1 MSISKLYLIPSEA
14 NPKDECSSGIWI
26 ALNRSVDE
34 KKYTAHHPPATHHPT
49 KDTLSS
55 AVFPPNFWTNLS
67 FSIDIRLCFLH
78 NFFIYPTI
86 EYFLGLVRLC
96 FPQNFWTNQ
105 HFFIG
110 FFYLKSRSNMPEN
123 KGLPIFSTPSSPPSF
138 LPNTPTQKNN
148 GRDRSASCYKP
159 WATLGPAVLVGL
171 YRWKIA
177 R

>member
-1 MSISKLYLIPSEA
+1 MDTSE
-14 NPKDECSSGIWI
+14 PEC
-26 ALNRSVDE
+26 RR
-34 KKYTAHHPPATHHPT
+34 KKGYHPPPTHPT

-55 AVFPPNFWTNLS
+55 AVFPPNFWTNLI
-67 FSIDIRLCFLH
+67 FFIDFRLCFLH

-86 EYFLGLVRLC
+86 EYFLELVRLC

-123 KGLPIFSTPSSPPSF
+123 KGLPIFSTPSSPPPSF

-148 GRDRSASCYKP
+148 GRDQSASCCKP
-159 WATLGPAVLVGL
+159 SATLGPAVIVKVKRCRHFFYG
-171 YRWKIA
+171 I
-177 R
+177 